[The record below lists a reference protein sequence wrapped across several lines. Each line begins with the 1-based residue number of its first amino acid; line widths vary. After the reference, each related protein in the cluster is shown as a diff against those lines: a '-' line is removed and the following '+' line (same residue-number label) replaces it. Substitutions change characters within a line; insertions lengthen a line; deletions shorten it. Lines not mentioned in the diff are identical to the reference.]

1 MVEFVSLFLPW
12 ERRLQTFA
20 VLYYVFS
27 IITLSKGT
35 GLGDGRLWVPVI
47 PGTHSV
53 LMGPRCRSRGDC

>member
-1 MVEFVSLFLPW
+1 MVEFVPLFLPW

-20 VLYYVFS
+20 VLQYVFG
-27 IITLSKGT
+27 IIALSKGP

-53 LMGPRCRSRGDC
+53 LIGQRCRS